1 MALPSVIQTSLGQV
15 GMMIWS
21 GAGPSTERRS
31 IMSLKDEYIGKLK
44 QQLDQWNID
53 IDVLE
58 ARAREADDE
67 FRANCN
73 AYLEAL
79 KARRDEAR
87 VRLTLLR
94 SSAGDAWQELRKGS
108 DEAWDSIRHALSEAR
123 KKFGE

>member
-1 MALPSVIQTSLGQV
+1 
-15 GMMIWS
+15 
-21 GAGPSTERRS
+21 
-31 IMSLKDEYIGKLK
+31 MSLKDEYIGKLK